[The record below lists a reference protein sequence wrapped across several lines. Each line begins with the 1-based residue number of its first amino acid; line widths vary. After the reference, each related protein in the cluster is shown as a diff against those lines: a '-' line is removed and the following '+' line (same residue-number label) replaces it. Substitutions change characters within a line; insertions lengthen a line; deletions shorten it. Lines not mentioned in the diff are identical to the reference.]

1 MLNEVVLTRF
11 GFAELAHP
19 TRKRVGT
26 LPLGFA
32 KKNKKSHLKSAIFL
46 FLVETR
52 GFEPLAF

>member
-1 MLNEVVLTRF
+1 MLNEIVLTRF

-32 KKNKKSHLKSAIFL
+32 KKNKKSHVKSAKKML
-46 FLVETR
+46 NETR
-52 GFEPLAF
+52 G